1 VELSLYNAAGTLVA
15 VSHPSETLGASLYLS
30 GMAAGTYY
38 VMIDGVGA
46 NNPATDGY
54 SDYGSIGQY
63 TLTGTIPIA
72 GAPVAMA
79 TGTPNSG
86 VVPLVTQLS
95 SLGSF
100 DPDGG
105 AVSFVW
111 TSDDGNTSTSPNPSF
126 TYLTPGTHVATLTV
140 TDDEGM
146 TSVAT
151 VQIIALDV
159 PPTAPSALTAAAVS
173 SSQINLQWADNA
185 GNETEFKLERST
197 DGISFS
203 EIATLGAN
211 VTSYSD
217 TGLNG
222 TTTYYY
228 RVRAS
233 NASGNSAYSGTA
245 SATTPIALPATPSK
259 LTARAAS
266 QTQMNLTWQDNATN
280 ETGYYVERSANG
292 ATGWLRIANLGANA
306 KTYSDLGL
314 TRNTKYY
321 YRVQAY
327 HGGGTSAYS
336 STVSASTKR

>member
-1 VELSLYNAAGTLVA
+1 
-15 VSHPSETLGASLYLS
+15 
-30 GMAAGTYY
+30 
-38 VMIDGVGA
+38 
-46 NNPATDGY
+46 
-54 SDYGSIGQY
+54 
-63 TLTGTIPIA
+63 
-72 GAPVAMA
+72 
-79 TGTPNSG
+79 G

-95 SLGSF
+95 SVGSF

-151 VQIIALDV
+151 VQITALDV

-185 GNETEFKLERST
+185 GNETGFKLERST
-197 DGISFS
+197 DGFSFS

-217 TGLNG
+217 TGLNC

-245 SATTPIALPATPSK
+245 SATTP
-259 LTARAAS
+259 
-266 QTQMNLTWQDNATN
+266 
-280 ETGYYVERSANG
+280 
-292 ATGWLRIANLGANA
+292 
-306 KTYSDLGL
+306 
-314 TRNTKYY
+314 
-321 YRVQAY
+321 
-327 HGGGTSAYS
+327 
-336 STVSASTKR
+336 